1 MDIEDKIKDKA
12 AKWEKKSTK
21 ATGVAK
27 KKVDTQIKKIKSKV
41 DNATKVKK
49 IKPQSQSTGI

>member
-12 AKWEKKSTK
+12 ATWEKKSTK

-27 KKVDTQIKKIKSKV
+27 KKVDTQIKKIKSKI
-41 DNATKVKK
+41 DNTTKVK
-49 IKPQSQSTGI
+49 